1 MHNCSFTQE
10 KIADLLFDE
19 LQRAEKESLLAE
31 IRSCGDCLQEYRA
44 MQVTL
49 RVFDKAVEQHTPPES
64 YWPGYE
70 ARLRERLEAAD
81 QSTWRRVAGWLTGWQ
96 SPLSLPFWRLA
107 PVMAATIVIL
117 LLSTFGFWWIAQKTN
132 PVATAPGTAAVTW
145 TPPQTPNSPS
155 LIPPQIMPDI
165 ASPKVTATA
174 ERKSEIAVV
183 HRKSDQRKAP
193 QTATSHHTPLGTVP
207 TPGISAPDKLITGNS
222 EMPVDAGAFFDPLT
236 TRHLEQAQLTLR
248 AFRNLAAVRNK
259 ADVRYEKKSSRSLL
273 HRNILLRRE
282 AEASGNLPA
291 QELLNTLE
299 PLLIDIAN
307 LPDKAST
314 AELRPVRERIERQEI
329 IASLQIYTAR
339 PVIAASY

>member
-10 KIADLLFDE
+10 KIPDLLFDE
-19 LQRAEKESLLAE
+19 LQSAEKESLLAE
-31 IRSCGDCLQEYRA
+31 IQACNDCCQEYQA

-49 RVFDKAVEQHTPPES
+49 RVFDKAVKQHTPPES

-70 ARLRERLEAAD
+70 ARLRERLEETD
-81 QSTWRRVAGWLTGWQ
+81 QSAWQRVAGWLTEWQ
-96 SPLSLPFWRLA
+96 SPLSLPFWRPA

-117 LLSTFGFWWIAQKTN
+117 LLSTFGFWWITQKTN
-132 PVATAPGTAAVTW
+132 PAATAPGTAAVTR
-145 TPPQTPNSPS
+145 TPLQPPNPPS
-155 LIPPQIMPDI
+155 SIPPQITPDI

-193 QTATSHHTPLGTVP
+193 QTVTSRHTLPGQVS
-207 TPGISAPDKLITGNS
+207 TPEISAPDNLITGNS

-291 QELLNTLE
+291 QELLGTLE

>member
-19 LQRAEKESLLAE
+19 LQSAEKESRLAE
-31 IRSCGDCLQEYRA
+31 IRLCGDCLQEYQA

-70 ARLRERLEAAD
+70 ARLRERLEEAD
-81 QSTWRRVAGWLTGWQ
+81 QSTWQRVAGWLTGWQ
-96 SPLSLPFWRLA
+96 SPLSLPFWRPA
-107 PVMAATIVIL
+107 PVMAATIAIL
-117 LLSTFGFWWIAQKTN
+117 LLSTFGFWWIAQKTST
-132 PVATAPGTAAVTW
+132 VATAPGTAAVTW
-145 TPPQTPNSPS
+145 TPLQTPNPPS

-165 ASPKVTATA
+165 APPKVTATA

-183 HRKSDQRKAP
+183 HRKSDQRKALRTVTP
-193 QTATSHHTPLGTVP
+193 HHTLLGPVP
-207 TPGISAPDKLITGNS
+207 TPGISAPDNLITGNS
-222 EMPVDAGAFFDPLT
+222 EMPVDAGSFFDPLT
-236 TRHLEQAQLTLR
+236 TRHLEQAQLMLR
-248 AFRNLAAVRNK
+248 AFRNLMAAKDK
-259 ADVRYEKKSSRSLL
+259 AEISYEKKLSRSLL
-273 HRNILLRRE
+273 RRNILLRRE

-307 LPDKAST
+307 LPDKASI
-314 AELRPVRERIERQEI
+314 AKLRPIRERIERQEI